1 MFTLIYIIAE
11 TAHLATSIAP
21 ISIHYPAPF
30 YLYFVLQFFDQ
41 ISYMKFGFIG
51 LVLNEFKDK
60 TFVCNPTAVPKQFC
74 DGNLILGVNGYNR
87 YNVGYC
93 AGCMI
98 VYIAVCRITSYI
110 ALRFLKM

>member
-1 MFTLIYIIAE
+1 
-11 TAHLATSIAP
+11 
-21 ISIHYPAPF
+21 
-30 YLYFVLQFFDQ
+30 
-41 ISYMKFGFIG
+41 MKFGFIG

-60 TFVCNPTAVPKQFC
+60 KFVCNPNATPKQLC

-98 VYIAVCRITSYI
+98 VYITVCRLTSYV